1 MLKMLMFVSGMIF
14 LAGTANAC
22 GVCAEDKIAAVYDHA
37 SVSRALGAGRTVV
50 FFGFDGAP
58 AQASRAKIEKSAA
71 AVAGVDPASVRA
83 SLEPG
88 VLAIAF
94 DPKRVRL
101 SDVQRSL
108 EARLAPLGL
117 SLYPLHLMDRPGDL
131 SRMHAVLG
139 RR

>member
-1 MLKMLMFVSGMIF
+1 MKRFAQSALLWLV
-14 LAGTANAC
+14 LQGTATAC

-37 SVSRALGAGRTVV
+37 AITRSLGAGRTVV
-50 FFGFDGAP
+50 FFGFDAP
-58 AQASRAKIEKSAA
+58 AQASRAKIEKAA
-71 AVAGVDPASVRA
+71 ASVAGVDPASVRA

-88 VLAIAF
+88 ALAIAF

-101 SDVQRSL
+101 SDVQKSL

-131 SRMHAVLG
+131 TAAG

>member
-1 MLKMLMFVSGMIF
+1 MRGVAQSVLLWVV
-14 LAGTANAC
+14 LQGTATAC

-37 SVSRALGAGRTVV
+37 SITRSLGAGRTVV
-50 FFGFDGAP
+50 FFGFDAP

-71 AVAGVDPASVRA
+71 SVAGIEPASVRA
-83 SLEPG
+83 SLQPG
-88 VLAIAF
+88 ALAIAF

-108 EARLAPLGL
+108 ETRLAPLGV

-131 SRMHAVLG
+131 AAVGSAAG

>member
-1 MLKMLMFVSGMIF
+1 MRGVAQSALLWVV
-14 LAGTANAC
+14 LEGTATAC

-37 SVSRALGAGRTVV
+37 AISRALDAGRTVA

-58 AQASRAKIEKSAA
+58 PQATRAKIEKSAA
-71 AVAGVDPASVRA
+71 SIAGVDPAAVRA
-83 SLEPG
+83 SLAPG
-88 VLAIAF
+88 ALAVAF

-101 SDVQRSL
+101 SDVQRAL

-131 SRMHAVLG
+131 TAVG

>member
-1 MLKMLMFVSGMIF
+1 LS
-14 LAGTANAC
+14 C

-37 SVSRALGAGRTVV
+37 SITRALGAGRTVV

-58 AQASRAKIEKSAA
+58 AQATRAKIEKSAA
-71 AVAGVDPASVRA
+71 SVAGVDPASVRA
-83 SLEPG
+83 SLAPG
-88 VLAIAF
+88 ALAIAF
-94 DPKRVRL
+94 DPRRVRL

-108 EARLAPLGL
+108 ETRLGPLGV

-131 SRMHAVLG
+131 AAVGSAAG

>member
-1 MLKMLMFVSGMIF
+1 MLKILIF
-14 LAGTANAC
+14 LSGVIFQAGTANAC
-22 GVCAEDKIAAVYDHA
+22 GYCAEDKIAAVYDHA
-37 SVSRALGAGRTVV
+37 AITRSLGAGRTVV
-50 FFGFDGAP
+50 FFGFDAP
-58 AQASRAKIEKSAA
+58 AQASRAKIEKAA
-71 AVAGVDPASVRA
+71 ASVAGVDPASVRA

-88 VLAIAF
+88 ALAIAF

-101 SDVQRSL
+101 SDVQKSL

-131 SRMHAVLG
+131 TAAG